1 MERPFPLLD
10 TESLFLSRR
19 AAYRDD
25 EPFLHGSVDDYLP
38 ESVYRL
44 LKLSVPDEAILF
56 NYDVESNATDRRR
69 REAFVAENPGWKALL
84 DFFGSGPF
92 LADVHRLIFPAAHD
106 GVKTWTPANQSEQ
119 SEAAAGV
126 PVTVTFKLSSTG
138 RGEWVQPHTD
148 NSQKILSI
156 LLYFPDDDWQESY
169 GGGTDVYEPKQA
181 LLKRNWHNI
190 EAPFEWM
197 RHRHTFSFAPN
208 RLVFLL
214 KTANSWHGVSPVMC
228 PPGMRRRTMLVTI
241 RHHDP
246 IENKLER
253 KVFAYLKAAAL
264 RRIMAGMKANPA
276 I

>member
-1 MERPFPLLD
+1 MESPFPPLD

-19 AAYRDD
+19 AAYRGD

-38 ESVYRL
+38 DTIYRA
-44 LKLSVPDEAILF
+44 LKSSFPDEAILF
-56 NYDVESNATDRRR
+56 NYDVESNAADARQRDVFL
-69 REAFVAENPGWKALL
+69 ADNPGWKALL

-92 LADVHRLIFPAAHD
+92 LADVDRFVYPAERD
-106 GVKTWTPANQSEQ
+106 RVKTWTPANQSKQ
-119 SEAAAGV
+119 NEAATGV
-126 PVTVTFKLSSTG
+126 PVTVTFKLSSMG

-148 NSQKILSI
+148 NPQKILSI

-169 GGGTDVYEPKQA
+169 GGGTDVYEPKRA

-214 KTANSWHGVSPVMC
+214 KTANSWHGVSPVIC
-228 PPGMRRRTMLVTI
+228 PPGMRRRTLLVTI
-241 RHHDP
+241 RHHYP

-253 KVFAYLKAAAL
+253 RVFTYLKAAAL
-264 RRIMAGMKANPA
+264 RRIKAGMKARPA